1 VVENVKFMSVQHA
14 HNNHQPHHSFQI
26 MAQKCFARCAAEI
39 ELCDSFEVDDLG
51 SDEVKGKM
59 SESATMRQ
67 IVVANGRDRRFA
79 PLSGLGIHTQ
89 TCKEGTTGDV
99 CVDNLT
105 KG

>member
-1 VVENVKFMSVQHA
+1 MVENVKFMAVQHA

-26 MAQKCFARCAAEI
+26 MAQNLLARCVAEI
-39 ELCDSFEVDDLG
+39 VLCDSFEVDDLG
-51 SDEVKGKM
+51 SDEVKRKM

-67 IVVANGRDRRFA
+67 IVVANGRGRQFA
-79 PLSGLGIHTQ
+79 PLSGLGIYTQ
-89 TCKEGTTGDV
+89 TWKEGTTGDV